1 MPRERLLM
9 GELLHRI
16 KSIIESGGTYF
27 SKAEQEVP
35 VGRKSADIVL
45 YDKVG
50 KPNIVIE
57 LKQPDGSPIHDP
69 YYPEVVEQAAN
80 YANGLG
86 VNYFVTSNLQHYVLW
101 KTFQEGTP
109 LLDRQLLHYDATTPI
124 DVTLK
129 QIFADLELLRQGK
142 LKFLSIDE
150 KFVKRLKTFYEILWP
165 TILNGLNEQIKQD
178 RLFKKE
184 YTEWLFEQEFILDE
198 ETNEKI
204 VKQYSHLLSNKMF
217 FYKLLEGNFP
227 KLPKLNR
234 IDTDNDKIFKE
245 ELNNRFRAALKI
257 DYEAV
262 FSSTFFDRI
271 PITKEAI
278 VLFNQFISE
287 LERYKLSEIEYD
299 VIGKVFESLIPIQER
314 HYLGQYY
321 TPADVVDLIEGFCIK
336 SADDLIFDPACGSG
350 TFLVRAYYNML
361 NKNKNKKHKE
371 LLSQIYGTDI
381 NQFAAH
387 LSVINLTIR
396 NLKELTNKVNVLV
409 NDFFNLQPRLH
420 VLLPFSG
427 KDIRGKEQV
436 MNIPKFDA
444 IVANPPYTR
453 QEELGEYS
461 EKYKDKL
468 HSVIS
473 EDWSDK
479 YSIGKRAS
487 IYTYFLLHAPSF
499 LKSGGRLGFIVSN
512 SWMDA
517 EYGEEIQ
524 KMLLQNFRVKA
535 ILESKV
541 ERWFEDASINTCII
555 IAEREDDEERRAKNN
570 VRFVLLKKKLQDYSD
585 LKKLASEI
593 DKTESFTENAEFR
606 AVTISQKELYEEGRE
621 INERGKREWKG
632 GKWNIYLRAPD
643 VYFKIM
649 NKTDKLKPLTSIAE
663 LKYGIKTGATHF
675 FVLNGSSAE
684 KFGIET
690 RFLEPILH
698 STKELKKTILREKEL
713 ENVLFTSK
721 LEKIKMRGTK
731 ALSYINMGEI
741 KGINKVTS
749 VKGSGKGKSKQWYDI
764 GLQEA
769 PKIIITRFYGDR
781 HFAVY
786 NKDAVQIEDTFFG
799 FTPKEGISPLLLAA
813 YLNSSFFA
821 LTKELYG
828 RVNLGEGVLTIYGP
842 DWKAMPVLDIAK
854 LTKAQKT
861 GLEKAFLRLSKREIL
876 PVEKEIEMKDHQNL
890 DSIIFDILGCSKTER
905 QEVYSALKELVKD
918 RSTKANSVNR
928 NGKHKKHKK
937 NQSKNYSGDEQQ
949 SLLTL
954 L

>member
-9 GELLHRI
+9 GDLLHRI
-16 KSIIESGGTYF
+16 KSLIESGGTYF

-45 YDKVG
+45 YDKTG
-50 KPNIVIE
+50 KPDLVIE
-57 LKQPDGSPIHDP
+57 LKQPDGSLIHDP
-69 YYPEVVEQAAN
+69 YYPDVVEQAAN

-109 LLDRQLLHYDATTPI
+109 LLDRQLLHYDATTPVDI
-124 DVTLK
+124 TLK

-165 TILNGLNEQIKQD
+165 AILEGLNEQIKRD

-184 YTEWLFEQEFILDE
+184 YAEWLFEQEFTLDE

-204 VKQYSHLLSNKMF
+204 VKQYSHLLSNKIF
-217 FYKLLEGNFP
+217 FYKLLEGNFST
-227 KLPKLNR
+227 LPKLNK
-234 IDTDNDKIFKE
+234 INTDNDKIFKE
-245 ELNNRFRAALKI
+245 ELGTRFKAALKI

-321 TPADVVDLIEGFCIK
+321 TPADVVDLIEAFCIK

-361 NKNKNKKHKE
+361 NKDKNKKHKE

-409 NDFFNLQPRLH
+409 NDFFNLHLRLQ
-420 VLLPFSG
+420 VYLPFSG

-436 MNIPKFDA
+436 INIPKFDA
-444 IVANPPYTR
+444 VVANPPYTR

-461 EKYKDKL
+461 QKYKDTL
-468 HSVIS
+468 QSVIR
-473 EDWSDK
+473 EDWNDK
-479 YSIGKRAS
+479 YLIGKRAS
-487 IYTYFLLHAPSF
+487 IYAYFLMHAPSF
-499 LKSGGRLGFIVSN
+499 LKQGGRLGFIVSN

-517 EYGEEIQ
+517 EYGKEVQ
-524 KMLLQNFRVKA
+524 KMLLQNFRIKA
-535 ILESKV
+535 IIESKV

-555 IAEREDDEERRAKNN
+555 IAEQEEDKDKRAKNN
-570 VRFVLLKKKLQDYSD
+570 VRFVLLKKKLQEYNDI
-585 LKKLASEI
+585 KKLASEI
-593 DKTESFTENAEFR
+593 EKAESFTEDADFR
-606 AVTISQKELYEEGRE
+606 SVAINQKELYDKGNG
-621 INERGKREWKG
+621 IDNRGKEEWQG

-643 VYFKIM
+643 VYFKVM
-649 NKTDKLKPLTSIAE
+649 DKKDKFKPLARLAE
-663 LKYGIKTGATHF
+663 LKYGIKTGATDF
-675 FVLNGSSAE
+675 FVLKKGSAK
-684 KFGIET
+684 KFGIEL

-698 STKELKKTILREKEL
+698 STKELKKIILKEEDL
-713 ENVLFTSK
+713 ENVLFNSK

-731 ALSYINMGEI
+731 ALSYINVGEI
-741 KGINKVTS
+741 KGINKVVS
-749 VKGSGKGKSKQWYDI
+749 IKGRKKWYDA
-764 GLQEA
+764 GLQTA
-769 PKIIITRFYGDR
+769 PQIIITQFYGDR

-786 NKDAVQIEDTFFG
+786 NKDAVQIENTFFG
-799 FTPKEGISPLLLAA
+799 FTPKEGVSPFLLAA
-813 YLNSSFFA
+813 YLNSSLFA

-842 DWKAMPVLDIAK
+842 DWKAMPVLDLTK
-854 LTKAQKT
+854 LTKTQKAD
-861 GLEKAFLRLSKREIL
+861 LEKSFLRLSKREIL
-876 PVEKEIEMKDHQNL
+876 PVKKEVEMKDHQNL
-890 DSIIFDILGCSKTER
+890 DNIIFDILGLSKTER
-905 QEVYSALKELVKD
+905 QEIYSSLKELVKD

-928 NGKHKKHKK
+928 NGKHKKSRK
-937 NQSKNYSGDEQQ
+937 NLATSESGDEQS

>member
-1 MPRERLLM
+1 M
-9 GELLHRI
+9 GDLLHRI
-16 KSIIESGGTYF
+16 KSIIESGKTNF

-35 VGRKSADIVL
+35 VGRKSADIVI
-45 YDKVG
+45 YDKTG
-50 KPNIVIE
+50 KPDLVIE

-69 YYPEVVEQAAN
+69 YYPDVVEQAAN

-109 LLDRQLLHYDATTPI
+109 LLDRQLLHYDASIPI
-124 DVTLK
+124 DITLK
-129 QIFADLELLRQGK
+129 QIFVDLELLKQNK

-165 TILNGLNEQIKQD
+165 AILDGLNEQIKKD
-178 RLFKKE
+178 RFFKKD
-184 YTEWLFEQEFILDE
+184 YAEWLFEQEFTLDE

-204 VKQYSHLLSNKMF
+204 VKQYSHLLSNKIF
-217 FYKLLEGNFP
+217 FYKLLEGNFSA
-227 KLPKLNR
+227 LPKLDKIN
-234 IDTDNDKIFKE
+234 TDNDKLFKE
-245 ELNNRFRAALKI
+245 ELNKRFSYALKI

-271 PITKEAI
+271 PITKDAI
-278 VLFNQFISE
+278 VLFNQFILE

-336 SADDLIFDPACGSG
+336 SSDDLIFDPACGSG

-361 NKNKNKKHKE
+361 SKNKTKKHKE
-371 LLSQIYGTDI
+371 LLTRIYGTDI

-436 MNIPKFDA
+436 INIPKFDA
-444 IVANPPYTR
+444 VVANPPYTR

-461 EKYKDKL
+461 QEYKNKL
-468 HSVIS
+468 QSVMN
-473 EDWSDK
+473 EDWGSK

-487 IYTYFLLHAPSF
+487 IYAYFLMHAPSF
-499 LKSGGRLGFIVSN
+499 LKKNGRLGFIVSN

-517 EYGEEIQ
+517 DYGKEIQ
-524 KMLLQNFRVKA
+524 KMLLQNFRIKA
-535 ILESKV
+535 IIESKV
-541 ERWFEDASINTCII
+541 ERWFEDASINTCIV
-555 IAEREDDEERRAKNN
+555 IAEQEDDQEKRAKNN
-570 VRFVLLKKKLQDYSD
+570 VRFVSLKKKLQDYSNIQ
-585 LKKLASEI
+585 KLANEI
-593 DKTESFTENAEFR
+593 DESEVFTENSEFR
-606 AVTISQKELYEEGRE
+606 TITINQKELYSKGMVLNEKGKEEWR
-621 INERGKREWKG
+621 G

-643 VYFKIM
+643 VYFKIIAQ
-649 NKTDKLKPLTSIAE
+649 KSKFKSLSSVAE
-663 LKYGIKTGATHF
+663 LKYGIKTGATEF
-675 FVLNGSSAE
+675 FVLKKGSAK

-698 STKELKKTILREKEL
+698 STKELKKPILRDEDL
-713 ENVLFTSK
+713 ENVLFNSS

-741 KGINKVTS
+741 KGINKITS
-749 VKGSGKGKSKQWYDI
+749 VKGRKKWYDA

-769 PKIIITRFYGDR
+769 PQIIITRFYGDR
-781 HFAVY
+781 HFAAY
-786 NKDAVQIEDTFFG
+786 NKNRSQIEDTFFG
-799 FTPKEGISPLLLAA
+799 VNPKDKIPPILLAA
-813 YLNSSFFA
+813 YLNSSLFA

-842 DWKAMPVLDIAK
+842 DWKVMPVLNLEC
-854 LTKAQKT
+854 LTQSQKSS
-861 GLEKAFLRLSKREIL
+861 LEKAFIKLSKRDVL
-876 PVEKEIEMKDHQNL
+876 SVEKEIEMRDHKDL
-890 DSIIFDILGCSKTER
+890 DDIIFDILDLSKSER
-905 QEVYSALKELVKD
+905 QEILESLKELVKD
-918 RSTKANSVNR
+918 RYTKANSVNR
-928 NGKHKKHKK
+928 NGKSKKSKK
-937 NQSKNYSGDEQQ
+937 NFAESESGDEQQ